1 MRLLVVEDDPRLC
14 AVLVRGL
21 REAGYAVDTAGD
33 GDAALYQTA
42 INPYDAV
49 ILDVMI
55 PGADGFEV
63 CRRLREDHSAVPVL
77 MLTARD
83 AIDDRIHGLDVG
95 ADDYLTKPFDF
106 GELLA
111 RVRALLRR
119 TPVVTSPTLQVG
131 DLSIDTAS
139 HRVRRGSEEIVLTSK
154 EYALLEYLARNA
166 GRVISREEIAEHV
179 WDEHFDRFSNLIEV
193 YVNRLRRK
201 IDRSDPHLI
210 ITRRNEG
217 YMLRAA
223 EETATR

>member
-1 MRLLVVEDDPRLC
+1 MCSSD
-14 AVLVRGL
+14 LVRGL

-119 TPVVTSPTLQVG
+119 PLTIGSAVQV
-131 DLSIDTAS
+131 
-139 HRVRRGSEEIVLTSK
+139 
-154 EYALLEYLARNA
+154 ALLSLVRNWKSQA
-166 GRVISREEIAEHV
+166 PVSTAMLWPQRSSSLPMVSGLLV
-179 WDEHFDRFSNLIEV
+179 
-193 YVNRLRRK
+193 RK
-201 IDRSDPHLI
+201 
-210 ITRRNEG
+210 
-217 YMLRAA
+217 A
-223 EETATR
+223 

>member
-201 IDRSDPHLI
+201 VDQSDPHLI